1 MPIGSDFIDQGGQ
14 VRCIDLVGQ
23 LDGIGAI
30 RGVGIDQQMAQ
41 SVEAHEVERLERD
54 LIPRQR
60 LEDRRNGGQ
69 RSLLFF
75 VDGSGK
81 RIGFG
86 LAGRKYAVDDQV
98 LL

>member
-1 MPIGSDFIDQGGQ
+1 MRGTIGRLLASCACVTAAAAAQ
-14 VRCIDLVGQ
+14 
-23 LDGIGAI
+23 A
-30 RGVGIDQQMAQ
+30 QMAQ

>member
-1 MPIGSDFIDQGGQ
+1 MAAASVVLPTPLAHHHDQTVPIGSDFIDQGGQ

-69 RSLLFF
+69 RSLLF
-75 VDGSGK
+75 S
-81 RIGFG
+81 
-86 LAGRKYAVDDQV
+86 
-98 LL
+98 